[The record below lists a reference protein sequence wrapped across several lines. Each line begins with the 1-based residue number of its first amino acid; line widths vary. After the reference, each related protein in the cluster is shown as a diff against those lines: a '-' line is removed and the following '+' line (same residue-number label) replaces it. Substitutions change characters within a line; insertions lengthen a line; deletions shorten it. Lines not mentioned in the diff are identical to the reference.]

1 MLLVVLMVVQYAL
14 VELFSEGLPALA
26 ALHPINGLIV
36 LGAAYALAFGWR
48 PSLPAGRSRA

>member
-36 LGAAYALAFGWR
+36 LGAACALAFGWR